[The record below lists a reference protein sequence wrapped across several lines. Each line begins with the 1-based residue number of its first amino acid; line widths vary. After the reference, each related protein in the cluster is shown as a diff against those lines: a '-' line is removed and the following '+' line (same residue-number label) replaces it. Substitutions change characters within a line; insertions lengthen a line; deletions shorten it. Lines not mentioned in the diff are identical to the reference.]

1 MKVGFIVE
9 CGPKGAEVN
18 VIPYLARLV
27 DQSFEVDNPVSLD
40 DKDKL
45 RRDCG
50 PWVKKLL
57 DRGCERVLIVW
68 DLMPDWGEYE
78 GRGCR
83 HDDKEQIARSLARAG
98 LDPADPRI
106 KVVCIEQMLESWVL
120 ADNQAVSGFLSTPE
134 HHLPVPKCKDPDSI
148 RSPEA
153 VLNRSFRTS
162 RFRKYRDLDH
172 AFGIIKKAQLNRL
185 RRSDSFGHFE
195 EKLTE

>member
-9 CGPKGAEVN
+9 SGPEGPEVD
-18 VIPYLARLV
+18 VIPFLANLV
-27 DQSFEVDNPVSLD
+27 DQSLEVDKPVSLG

-83 HDDKEQIARSLARAG
+83 HDDKEQVASSLARAG
-98 LDPADPRI
+98 LNSTDPRI

-120 ADNQAVSGFLSTPE
+120 ADNMAVSEFISTPE
-134 HHLPVPKCKDPDSI
+134 HRIQVPKSKAPDRI
-148 RSPEA
+148 RFPEA

-172 AFGIIKKAQLNRL
+172 AFGIIIRAKLNRL
-185 RRSDSFGHFE
+185 RRSYSFSHFE